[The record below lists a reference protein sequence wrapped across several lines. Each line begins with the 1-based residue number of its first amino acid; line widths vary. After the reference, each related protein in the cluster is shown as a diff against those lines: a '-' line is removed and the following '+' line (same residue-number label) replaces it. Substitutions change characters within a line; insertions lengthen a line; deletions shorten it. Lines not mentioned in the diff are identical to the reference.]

1 MKKGLKIVFGII
13 IVIVLCLVIDL
24 ICVFTLNS
32 PLFAVRE
39 NNGDSVDIIY
49 RGVFYDTY
57 NCHELSKP
65 QIKSKSSKF
74 SCSIKKNNSLDVIE
88 INWYIDFDEDN
99 DYILCDNED
108 KDIDNGVCYIGNYK
122 IIGGEI
128 SKNPTIELYLDHYY
142 KDGGY
147 IAVDVDGP
155 RTINLE
161 HNEKYK
167 NNIISIEKRS
177 EEVYLINLVEQI
189 KYDFNK

>member
-1 MKKGLKIVFGII
+1 MKKILLIIMIALLTFTGCSNNKNVDNKEKI
-13 IVIVLCLVIDL
+13 
-24 ICVFTLNS
+24 
-32 PLFAVRE
+32 E
-39 NNGDSVDIIY
+39 
-49 RGVFYDTY
+49 
-57 NCHELSKP
+57 E
-65 QIKSKSSKF
+65 
-74 SCSIKKNNSLDVIE
+74 E
-88 INWYIDFDEDN
+88 INWYIQLDEDN

-108 KDIDNGVCYIGNYK
+108 NDIDNGVCYIGNYH
-122 IIGGEI
+122 ITSGDIE
-128 SKNPTIELYLDHYY
+128 KNVSIELYLDHYY